1 MTFKNTTVQNRSK
14 RERLNSSHTIPSH
27 YIEGSS
33 VPKFLLQLLE
43 LDATKE
49 EILFSLGVQLLKNK
63 SNPAIRRFLKEHK
76 LKIITFESIPQNEF
90 DLLGSAYQFL
100 NSKILSIQ
108 EEKSQVTS

>member
-76 LKIITFESIPQNEF
+76 LKIIIQPVVLAHFFSDQMPLPRKSMESM
-90 DLLGSAYQFL
+90 L
-100 NSKILSIQ
+100 IQ
-108 EEKSQVTS
+108 LQS